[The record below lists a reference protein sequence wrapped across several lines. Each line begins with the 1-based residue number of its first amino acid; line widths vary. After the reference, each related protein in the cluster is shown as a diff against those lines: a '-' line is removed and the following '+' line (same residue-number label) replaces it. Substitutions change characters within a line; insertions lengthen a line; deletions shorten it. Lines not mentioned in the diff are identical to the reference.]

1 MYLNILRTYYILNS
15 FSLDLVVYSRCFSMC
30 WFKDLFKRKKNI
42 AVFVDG
48 PNMLRKELN
57 IDLKQIKTLTKQFG
71 SIKIGKVFLNQFAPT
86 KLSEAVVNQG
96 FEVAISVGDVDVMM
110 AVEATAT
117 AFNKHIDIIC
127 FVTRDSDFIPA
138 LQKAK
143 ALGKET
149 IAILV
154 DESGA
159 AALKNCAD
167 YIIILNKPKK

>member
-1 MYLNILRTYYILNS
+1 MS
-15 FSLDLVVYSRCFSMC
+15 
-30 WFKDLFKRKKNI
+30 WFKSLVNKKKHI

-57 IDLKQIKTLTKQFG
+57 IDLKQIKDIVNQFG
-71 SIKIGKVFLNQFAPT
+71 TIKIGKVFLNQFAPT

-117 AFNKHIDIIC
+117 AYNKNIDMIC

-143 ALGKET
+143 AQGKET

-154 DESGA
+154 DESSA
-159 AALKNCAD
+159 AALKNSAD
-167 YIIILNKPKK
+167 YIVILNKQKGRA

>member
-1 MYLNILRTYYILNS
+1 MAWFNI
-15 FSLDLVVYSRCFSMC
+15 M
-30 WFKDLFKRKKNI
+30 KKEKNI

-57 IDLKQIKTLTKQFG
+57 IDLKQIKDLIRQFG
-71 SIKIGKVFLNQFAPT
+71 KIKIGKVFLNQFAPT

-96 FEVAISVGDVDVMM
+96 FEIAISVGDVDVMM

-117 AFNKHIDIIC
+117 SYNKNIDIIC
-127 FVTRDSDFIPA
+127 IVTRDSDFIPA

-149 IAILV
+149 IAVLV
-154 DESGA
+154 DESSA

-167 YIIILNKPKK
+167 YIIVLNKQKGRS

>member
-1 MYLNILRTYYILNS
+1 MS
-15 FSLDLVVYSRCFSMC
+15 
-30 WFKDLFKRKKNI
+30 LFKKIFKKQKNV

-57 IDLKQIKTLTKQFG
+57 VDLKQIKDIVKQFG
-71 SIKIGKVFLNQFAPT
+71 NIKIGKVFLNQFAPT

-110 AVEATAT
+110 AVEAAVTS
-117 AFNKHIDIIC
+117 FNKHIDVIA

-138 LQKAK
+138 LQRAK
-143 ALGKET
+143 ANGKET
-149 IAILV
+149 VAVLV
-154 DESGA
+154 DESSA

-167 YIIILNKPKK
+167 YIVILNKQFKGRP

>member
-1 MYLNILRTYYILNS
+1 MS
-15 FSLDLVVYSRCFSMC
+15 
-30 WFKDLFKRKKNI
+30 LFKKIFKKQKNV

-57 IDLKQIKTLTKQFG
+57 IDLKQIKDIVKQFG
-71 SIKIGKVFLNQFAPT
+71 NIKIGKVFLNQYAPT

-110 AVEATAT
+110 AVEAAVTS
-117 AFNKHIDIIC
+117 FNKHIDVIA

-138 LQKAK
+138 LQRAK
-143 ALGKET
+143 ANGKET
-149 IAILV
+149 VAVLV
-154 DESGA
+154 DESSA

-167 YIIILNKPKK
+167 YIVILNKQQFKGRS

>member
-1 MYLNILRTYYILNS
+1 MS
-15 FSLDLVVYSRCFSMC
+15 
-30 WFKDLFKRKKNI
+30 LFKTIFKIKKNV

-57 IDLKQIKTLTKQFG
+57 IDLKQIKDIVKQFG
-71 SIKIGKVFLNQFAPT
+71 NIKIGKVFLNQFAPT

-110 AVEATAT
+110 AVEAAT
-117 AFNKHIDIIC
+117 TSFNKNIDVIA

-143 ALGKET
+143 ANGKET
-149 IAILV
+149 VAVLV
-154 DESGA
+154 DESSA

-167 YIIILNKPKK
+167 YIVILNKQQFKGRP

>member
-1 MYLNILRTYYILNS
+1 MT
-15 FSLDLVVYSRCFSMC
+15 
-30 WFKDLFKRKKNI
+30 WFRKLMSRKKNI

-57 IDLKQIKTLTKQFG
+57 IDLKQIKDIIKQFG
-71 SIKIGKVFLNQFAPT
+71 NIKIGKVFLNQFAPT

-110 AVEATAT
+110 AVEATTT
-117 AFNKHIDIIC
+117 AFNKNMDMIV
-127 FVTRDSDFIPA
+127 FVTRDSDFITA
-138 LQKAK
+138 MQKAK

-149 IAILV
+149 VAVLV
-154 DESGA
+154 DESSA

-167 YIIILNKPKK
+167 YIIILNKQQKQKQW

>member
-1 MYLNILRTYYILNS
+1 MS
-15 FSLDLVVYSRCFSMC
+15 
-30 WFKDLFKRKKNI
+30 WFKNLVNKKKNI

-57 IDLKQIKTLTKQFG
+57 VDLKQIKEIVTQFG
-71 SIKIGKVFLNQFAPT
+71 TIKIGKVFLNQFAPT

-96 FEVAISVGDVDVMM
+96 FEVEISVGDVDVMM

-117 AFNKHIDIIC
+117 AYNKNIDVIC

-143 ALGKET
+143 AIGKET

-154 DESGA
+154 DESSA

-167 YIIILNKPKK
+167 YIVILNKQQKGRI

>member
-1 MYLNILRTYYILNS
+1 M
-15 FSLDLVVYSRCFSMC
+15 SLFGNV
-30 WFKDLFKRKKNI
+30 FKKQKNV

-57 IDLKQIKTLTKQFG
+57 IDLKQIKDIVKQFG
-71 SIKIGKVFLNQFAPT
+71 NIKIGRVFLNQFAPT

-110 AVEATAT
+110 AVDAAVT
-117 AFNKHIDIIC
+117 AFNKNIDVIC

-143 ALGKET
+143 SLGKET
-149 IAILV
+149 VAVLV
-154 DESGA
+154 DESSA
-159 AALKNCAD
+159 AALKNSAD
-167 YIIILNKPKK
+167 YIVILNKQPNNYKGRP

>member
-1 MYLNILRTYYILNS
+1 MS
-15 FSLDLVVYSRCFSMC
+15 
-30 WFKDLFKRKKNI
+30 WFKNLVSKKKNI

-57 IDLKQIKTLTKQFG
+57 VDLKQIKDIATQFG
-71 SIKIGKVFLNQFAPT
+71 TIKIGKVFLNQFAPT

-110 AVEATAT
+110 AVEAAT
-117 AFNKHIDIIC
+117 IAYNKNIDVIC

-138 LQKAK
+138 IQKAK

-149 IAILV
+149 VAILV
-154 DESGA
+154 DESSA

-167 YIIILNKPKK
+167 YIVILNRQQKGRI